1 MANLSEEIQRILINL
16 EDARDEMDWDMVS
29 NTINELERI
38 YDDLDRQENGFEF
51 EYE

>member
-1 MANLSEEIQRILINL
+1 MANLSEEIQGALINV
-16 EDARDEMDWDMVS
+16 EDARDVMDWDMVS
-29 NTINELERI
+29 NAINELEKI

>member
-1 MANLSEEIQRILINL
+1 MANLSEEIQRVLINL

-29 NTINELERI
+29 NAINELEKI